1 MRSHTKVPNL
11 PLIMREAFHN
21 QVPFKLTQCEG
32 KGFSLV
38 HGEDHLSNHSRLG
51 FIFQLFETTTLTR
64 GIFYLAEI
72 LVL

>member
-38 HGEDHLSNHSRLG
+38 HGEDYLSNHSRLG